1 VDVQWDDKTRRA
13 FGVNIRLSV
22 ANERGVLAQVAGAIA
37 DAGSNIDNVNVD
49 QADSSAYSTINFTIQ
64 VSNRFHLAQ
73 VMRRLRR
80 IPEVVR
86 IARVKGTQR
95 ERE

>member
-1 VDVQWDDKTRRA
+1 
-13 FGVNIRLSV
+13 V